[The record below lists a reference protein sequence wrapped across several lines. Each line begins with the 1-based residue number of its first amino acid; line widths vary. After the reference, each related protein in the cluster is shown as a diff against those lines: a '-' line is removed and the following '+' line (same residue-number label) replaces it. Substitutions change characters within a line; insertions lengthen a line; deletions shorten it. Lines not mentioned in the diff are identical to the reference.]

1 MDEYEYKSFNLSTSG
16 GMSIENL
23 ANQLG
28 GTLSTGNHD
37 FALQRGLEAGSY
49 TVTRSNVLEIID
61 LETSERFVQNWSTSS
76 QFVVPGDSPHL
87 GSEGMQAFMPGTP
100 PANLSIADRSAT
112 TNGPPPKKMVAMPP
126 PPGLEFEPRILL
138 PNEGTKD
145 QLPNPGAGSENRRG
159 TSESPA
165 CTPFLAVHTK
175 ESAQSIPEALPFQI
189 PDDTPLTTSING
201 SKSGSVRVHVTR
213 QTNAVR
219 LPGGPPPLPAPPPL
233 QQRRTGPPEPPIS
246 PQSTSPSDNDT
257 AAASLKLPLKTVP
270 TPPAKSSRLLGALA
284 KPPAE
289 MRLMNPPPPLKSK
302 FVPNYAELITE
313 DETDSA
319 Y

>member
-1 MDEYEYKSFNLSTSG
+1 MDEYEYKSFNLSTNG

-28 GTLSTGNHD
+28 GTLSSGTHD
-37 FALQRGLEAGSY
+37 FAMQRGLEAGSY

-76 QFVVPGDSPHL
+76 QFVVPSDSPHS

-100 PANLSIADRSAT
+100 LANLSIADRNAT
-112 TNGPPPKKMVAMPP
+112 TNGPPPKKLVAMPP
-126 PPGLEFEPRILL
+126 PPGLEIEPRVLL
-138 PNEGTKD
+138 PNEDTKHP
-145 QLPNPGAGSENRRG
+145 LPHPAAGSAIKRG
-159 TSESPA
+159 TSEASA

-175 ESAQSIPEALPFQI
+175 ESAQSIPEALPLQI
-189 PDDTPLTTSING
+189 SDETPLTTPING
-201 SKSGSVRVHVTR
+201 NKSGSVRVHVTR

-219 LPGGPPPLPAPPPL
+219 LPGGPPPLPSPPPL
-233 QQRRTGPPEPPIS
+233 QQRRTGPPKPPS
-246 PQSTSPSDNDT
+246 SLERTFPSDTNT
-257 AAASLKLPLKTVP
+257 GAASLKLPLETVP

-319 Y
+319 D